1 MDDDVTAVGD
11 AQRLR
16 EVLLRHQHGELV
28 LVLELLDLVDGTAH
42 QHGRETDRRL
52 VDQQDARVEHQRAR
66 QRQHLLL
73 AAAHRAGELVAPFF
87 QAIEHA
93 VTEVEI
99 ACHFGARGRAER
111 AEQEILLDGELG
123 KQPPPLRHQ
132 RNAEIDD
139 FFRRAADQI
148 VLLAVDL
155 GDDRSGARPHHA
167 HDTFHQRRLAVAVG
181 AEQHDGLAVVHL
193 DRHVLDDA
201 DRAVAGMN
209 AAYGDAVSQGRPSP
223 PRGCARPRP
232 AFRPRSF
239 CPKPARRAAARNSSP
254 RS

>member
-1 MDDDVTAVGD
+1 MGASP
-11 AQRLR
+11 
-16 EVLLRHQHGELV
+16 
-28 LVLELLDLVDGTAH
+28 
-42 QHGRETDRRL
+42 DRRL
-52 VDQQDARVEHQRAR
+52 VHQENPRRAHQRTR
-66 QRQHLLL
+66 EREHLLL
-73 AAAHRAGELVAPFF
+73 AAAHGAGELVAPFL

-93 VTEVEI
+93 VTKVEI
-99 ACHFGARGRAER
+99 ARHFGARRRTER

-155 GDDRSGARPHHA
+155 GHDRSGARPHHA
-167 HDTFHQRRLAVAVG
+167 HDAFHQRRLAVAVG
-181 AEQHDGLAVVHL
+181 AEQHDGLAVAHL

-232 AFRPRSF
+232 AFRPRSS
-239 CPKPARRAAARNSSP
+239 CPIPARRAAARSSSP